1 MTIIIQILIFLMALS
16 CGKDERAYDLRLKNR
31 TLINPK
37 KPDGTNSHLDPEKGQ
52 RDANETTEVEV
63 SDSNGQHETKANPS
77 PEQPAKD
84 KSSVGENPDRS
95 TVNPS
100 PSKSGPTSL
109 ANLRL
114 LQYYSVKQN
123 YDAVYKDVLSFYPTG
138 RPNGCVAFLS
148 TALRLSNT
156 YIPRNK
162 QIGGYN
168 VSLVTSA
175 FSNYLVNTLGW
186 NIIRDHKN
194 LEPGDVV
201 MTLPNSNFPDIPA
214 HTYMFQIWRDKLN
227 GIGMVIDNQNF
238 THERNIFGTGTF
250 NFTPFWYALRAPAS
264 TSKLSNQAKLSSK

>member
-1 MTIIIQILIFLMALS
+1 MTIIMQILIFFMALS

-31 TLINPK
+31 TLINSK
-37 KPDGTNSHLDPEKGQ
+37 RSDGTNRQLDPENGQ
-52 RDANETTEVEV
+52 RDANKTAEVEEA
-63 SDSNGQHETKANPS
+63 DSKGQYETKTNPP
-77 PEQPAKD
+77 PEQPTKD
-84 KSSVGENPDRS
+84 KSAVDESQDRS

-100 PSKSGPTSL
+100 PSKSEPKSL

-148 TALRLSNT
+148 TALRLSDT

-168 VSLVTSA
+168 ISLVTSA

-186 NIIRDHKN
+186 NMIRDHKK

-214 HTYMFQIWRDKLN
+214 HTYMFQSWRDKSN

-264 TSKLSNQAKLSSK
+264 TSKLSSRAKLSSK